1 MEDVTSSPASHVS
14 LSVCCTAWRLGLV
27 SASSYTWRWF
37 STASPGQRLSIFH
50 LTFEEK
56 IVQVDIRIESIP
68 GSDTEFLRVT
78 PDIGILFPA
87 VSGVRRLIT
96 RSCEGHSGLVVV
108 VDCLHLNT
116 IDYTAAAQVNTIFV
130 CVLSWLCQL
139 VRSIV

>member
-27 SASSYTWRWF
+27 SVSSSTWRWF
-37 STASPGQRLSIFH
+37 STASPGRRLSIFP
-50 LTFEEK
+50 LTFEEQS
-56 IVQVDIRIESIP
+56 VQVEIRIESIP

-87 VSGVRRLIT
+87 VSGVRRQIS
-96 RSCEGHSGLVVV
+96 RSGEGHSGLVVV

-116 IDYTAAAQVNTIFV
+116 IDYTAAAQVSV
-130 CVLSWLCQL
+130 YVL
-139 VRSIV
+139 